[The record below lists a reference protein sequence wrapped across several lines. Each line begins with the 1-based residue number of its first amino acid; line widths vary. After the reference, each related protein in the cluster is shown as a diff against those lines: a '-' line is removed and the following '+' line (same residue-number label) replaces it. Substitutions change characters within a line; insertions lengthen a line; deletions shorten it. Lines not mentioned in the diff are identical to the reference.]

1 MTKSSQYASEN
12 NRFQVFFQ
20 EEKYV
25 LLKNYLYNYLLRK
38 MAVEKNF
45 QHERPELV
53 LEVGSGISPVMT
65 RTDRIIYTDLSLKA
79 LQILKRTHARGSCV
93 VADGMCLPFRSGV
106 FSHTVCSEVLEHL
119 EDDSEALKELS
130 RVMRLAGRLIIT
142 FPHRKIYFANDD
154 RFVNHF
160 RRYELVEMEDRLK
173 EAGFRPVYVQKVLG
187 PLEKVTMCFVVFCF
201 SMIQKLRSKK
211 VKAPNN
217 FKLMNVIV
225 LFFKWANRFY
235 MGPVWLDAKIMP
247 RALSTVLLVSCVLAD
262 QPTIKSVSGS
272 NFNP

>member
-1 MTKSSQYASEN
+1 MTKLPQYASEN
-12 NRFQVFFQ
+12 NRFQVFFR

-25 LLKNYLYNYLLRK
+25 LLKNYLYSYALRK

-53 LEVGSGISPVMT
+53 LEIGSGISPVMT
-65 RTDRIIYTDLSLKA
+65 VTDRIIYSDLSLKA
-79 LQILKRTHARGSCV
+79 LQILKRSHARWSCV
-93 VADGMCLPFRSGV
+93 VADGMRLPFKSGV
-106 FSHTVCSEVLEHL
+106 FSHTICSEVLEHL
-119 EDDSEALKELS
+119 EDDSEALNELS

-160 RRYELVEMEDRLK
+160 RRYELPEMEDRLK
-173 EAGFRPVYVQKVLG
+173 KSGFMPVDVQKVLG

-201 SMIQKLRSKK
+201 SMIQKLRPKK
-211 VKAPNN
+211 VKAPKK
-217 FKLMNVIV
+217 FKLMDVIV
-225 LFFKWANRFY
+225 PFFKWANRFY

-247 RALSTVLLVSCVLAD
+247 RALSTVLLINCVLAD
-262 QPTIKSVSGS
+262 QPNIKGVSGS
-272 NFNP
+272 NFDS